1 MPGFNIDSTYGVVII
16 QDLNVVNVDEN
27 YAKIYGYD
35 SAAELLE
42 SIESFLDL
50 IPKTYHQAAVQNYHD
65 TIAGTIVPRGHTF
78 KNVDR
83 HGREFT
89 VFSVDHVIKW
99 QGRDALQVT
108 VIDLSI
114 VVEAQNKLREQE
126 QAYRQLIMNSGQ
138 GIMVHR
144 QFKPLMLNQAWVN
157 AMHAESI
164 EQVMALDSILEV
176 IPPEDRLLMADKY
189 DEILQGKL
197 IGKSKVVENICFD
210 GKRRFFN
217 VYDNVI
223 EWQGESAVQVV
234 IEDCTDK
241 VEYEKALAYK
251 ATHDGLTDLY
261 NRSAI
266 NEWLSKLFYRQRK
279 LFCLLIDIDDF
290 KLINDRYGHQT
301 GDVVIQSIAKIL
313 KKQLKLLSSQG
324 AVGRWGG
331 EEFIVF
337 LTDIDETHA
346 REFALSIT
354 QAFARSQFEHRLG
367 EFNATTSIGVSVID
381 TELNQTRIDEL
392 VNTTD
397 KYLYLAKARGKN
409 RVVSSFDPA
418 S

>member
-313 KKQLKLLSSQG
+313 KQQLKLLSSQG

-337 LTDIDETHA
+337 LTDIDEIHA
-346 REFALSIT
+346 RELALSIT
-354 QAFARSQFEHRLG
+354 QKFARCQFEHRLG